1 MISIVATAGFNQQS
15 NASGVAVQQVLD
27 SLHGYKWL
35 LQHSNCSFCVQ
46 RMVCHTTQ
54 QCFKHKLGHM
64 LDADGI
70 RHVES
75 KVEAIVSLPL
85 PDSVKG
91 VKGFLRIKG

>member
-1 MISIVATAGFNQQS
+1 MLSIVATAGFNQQL

-35 LQHSNCSFCVQ
+35 LQPSNHSFCVQ
-46 RMVCHTTQ
+46 RVVCHTTQ

-70 RHVES
+70 RHVET
-75 KVEAIVSLPL
+75 KVRLLSPCLCLILSRV
-85 PDSVKG
+85 
-91 VKGFLRIKG
+91 